1 MSSSIYDL
9 FVRAMIEEKQVACV
23 LDGHPRVFSVII
35 LGHRTGEEVA
45 LVWQTG
51 GSSSRGLP
59 PGGAWRAIKLS
70 NVRDPTL
77 QEGKLQSGDSHK
89 TEQNWVT
96 EVDLDVNPRS
106 PYRPRRRLND
116 LRH

>member
-1 MSSSIYDL
+1 
-9 FVRAMIEEKQVACV
+9 VR
-23 LDGHPRVFSVII
+23 G
-35 LGHRTGEEVA
+35 
-45 LVWQTG
+45 
-51 GSSSRGLP
+51 
-59 PGGAWRAIKLS
+59 
-70 NVRDPTL
+70 PTL